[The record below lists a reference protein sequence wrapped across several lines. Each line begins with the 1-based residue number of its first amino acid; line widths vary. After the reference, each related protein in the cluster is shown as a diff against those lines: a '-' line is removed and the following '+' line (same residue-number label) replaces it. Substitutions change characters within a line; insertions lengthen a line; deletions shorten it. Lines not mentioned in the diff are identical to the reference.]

1 MRIFIFLAFMLT
13 ASVVFGQTANEIIQ
27 KADDKM
33 QGKSNR
39 SVMKMTIVRP
49 DWKREITMKGWA
61 MGREY
66 SLILITAPARDKGQA
81 FLKRTKEMW
90 NWQPSI
96 DRVIKLP
103 PSMMLQSWMGSD
115 FTNDDLVKESSVVND
130 YTQTLDGD
138 STISGI
144 SVYKIVLVPK
154 PDAPVVWGKVIS
166 YIDKKE
172 YNQLLVYYFD
182 EEDVLVNTMIL
193 SAIKNMGGRLLPTR
207 MEMIPADNP
216 NQKTV
221 IEYQELEFD
230 IGLDESFFSMQN
242 MKRIR

>member
-1 MRIFIFLAFMLT
+1 MRITFFVACSMIVSLT
-13 ASVVFGQTANEIIQ
+13 FGQTAKEIIK

-66 SLILITAPARDKGQA
+66 SLILITSPARDKGQA
-81 FLKRTKEMW
+81 FLKRNKEMW

-96 DRVIKLP
+96 DRVVKLP

-130 YTQTLDGD
+130 YTQTLAGD
-138 STISGI
+138 STINGMP
-144 SVYKIVLVPK
+144 VYKIVLIPK
-154 PDAPVVWGKVIS
+154 SEAAVVWGKVIA
-166 YIDKKE
+166 YIDKE
-172 YNQLLVYYFD
+172 EFNQLLVHYFD
-182 EEDVLVNTMIL
+182 EEGELVNSMVL
-193 SAIKNMGGRLLPTR
+193 SDIKNMGGRMLPTR

-221 IEYQELEFD
+221 IEYMELEFD
-230 IGLDESFFSMQN
+230 IGIEESFFSMQN
-242 MKRIR
+242 MKRVR

>member
-1 MRIFIFLAFMLT
+1 MRITFFLIFCLI
-13 ASVVFGQTANEIIQ
+13 ASLSFGQTAKDIIK

-81 FLKRTKEMW
+81 FLKRNKEMW

-96 DRVIKLP
+96 DRVVKLP

-130 YTQTLDGD
+130 YTQTLEGD
-138 STISGI
+138 SIIHGMT
-144 SVYKIVLVPK
+144 VYKIVLIPK
-154 PDAPVVWGKVIS
+154 PDAPVVWGKVIAF
-166 YIDKKE
+166 IDKKE
-172 YNQLLVYYFD
+172 YNQLLVYYYD
-182 EEDVLVNTMIL
+182 EEGELVNTMIL
-193 SAIKNMGGRLLPTR
+193 SDIKNMGGRLLPTKL
-207 MEMIPADNP
+207 EMIPADNP
-216 NQKTV
+216 NQRTI

-230 IGLDESFFSMQN
+230 IGIDESFFSMQN